1 MGLRV
6 WLGLLLGLLMQAG
19 WALEV
24 YGVRYWN
31 APDHVRLVLD
41 VSQPFKPKVFGL
53 ENPRRLVLDLPQGRL
68 KAALPRID
76 ASVPYVRRIR
86 SGHPHKGVLRL
97 VLDLKTAVRPK
108 VFTLPPGDRYG
119 HRLVVDLYGAKGAAP
134 SRPAPKPPRPPQALR
149 DVVVAIDPGHGGED
163 PGAIGRHGTREKDV
177 VLAIARKLAKLIDDT
192 PGMRAVLIRKGDY
205 YVPLRRRIALA
216 RQAKADLFVSIH
228 ADSFKNPRASG
239 AGVYILSE
247 RGASSEAA
255 RWLAAR
261 ENASDLVGG
270 VSLDDKDE
278 TLAKV
283 LLDLSL
289 TGTREY
295 SQRLAREVLEEL
307 KRIGRIHH
315 SGVQQAGFVV
325 LKSPDIPSILVE
337 TAFIS
342 NPAEERRLRS
352 GKYQWYWARALHRG
366 IRDYFQ
372 RHAPP
377 GTYLAARA
385 RRHVIA
391 RGETLSEIAQQYG
404 VSLQALMEYNALE
417 GSRVRAGQVLRI
429 PVGG

>member
-1 MGLRV
+1 MVRRWVLALIA
-6 WLGLLLGLLMQAG
+6 WLAVVQSC
-19 WALEV
+19 
-24 YGVRYWN
+24 YGVEVRGIRHWN
-31 APDHVRLVLD
+31 APDHLRLVLD
-41 VSQPFKPKVFGL
+41 VSADVKPKVFGL
-53 ENPRRLVLDLPQGRL
+53 ANPDRLVLDLAGGKLRAP
-68 KAALPRID
+68 LPRFD
-76 ASVPYVRRIR
+76 DGTPFVRRIR
-86 SGHPHKGVLRL
+86 SGRPRPGVLRL
-97 VLDLKTAVRPK
+97 VLDLKSPVRPK
-108 VFTLPPGDRYG
+108 VFTLPPNARYG
-119 HRLVVDLYGAKGAAP
+119 HRLVVDLYPAQGASA
-134 SRPAPKPPRPPQALR
+134 PRPSPPVRRAKLR
-149 DVVVAIDPGHGGED
+149 KVTVAIDPGHGGED

-177 VLAIARKLAKLIDDT
+177 VLAIARKLARLIDDT

-205 YVPLRRRIALA
+205 YVPLRKRIELA
-216 RQAKADLFVSIH
+216 RRARADLFISIH
-228 ADSFKNPRASG
+228 ADSFRDPKASG

-278 TLAKV
+278 VLAKV

-295 SQRLAREVLEEL
+295 SRRLAREVLEEL
-307 KRIGRIHH
+307 RRIGRIHH
-315 SGVQQAGFVV
+315 HGVQQAGFVV
-325 LKSPDIPSILVE
+325 LKSPDIPSVLVE

-352 GKYQWYWARALHRG
+352 AKYQWYWAKAIHRG
-366 IRDYFQ
+366 VRDYFK

-377 GTYLAARA
+377 GTLLAAE

-391 RGETLSEIAQQYG
+391 KGETLSEIAQSYG
-404 VSLQALMEYNALE
+404 ISLERLMSYNDL
-417 GSRVRAGQVLRI
+417 SRTRVRAGQVLRI

>member
-1 MGLRV
+1 MGYRV
-6 WLGLLLGLLMQAG
+6 WLGLLLGWLAQTG

-31 APDHVRLVLD
+31 APDHVRLVFDL
-41 VSQPFKPKVFGL
+41 SEAAKPKVFGL
-53 ENPRRLVLDLPQGRL
+53 ENPRRLVLDLPRGRL

-76 ASVPYVRRIR
+76 GSTPYVRRIR
-86 SGHPHKGVLRL
+86 SGHPKKGVLRL
-97 VLDLKTAVRPK
+97 VLDLKAVVRPK
-108 VFTLPPGDRYG
+108 VFSLPPGHRYG
-119 HRLVVDLYGAKGAAP
+119 HRLVVDLYANGR
-134 SRPAPKPPRPPQALR
+134 SRLAPKPSPAPRGLR
-149 DVVVAIDPGHGGED
+149 EVVVAIDPGHGGED
-163 PGAIGRHGTREKDV
+163 PGAIGRRGTREKDV
-177 VLAIARKLAKLIDDT
+177 VLAIARKLAKLIDET

-205 YVPLRRRIALA
+205 YVPLRRRIQLA

-307 KRIGRIHH
+307 RRIGRIHH

-342 NPAEERRLRS
+342 NPDEERRLRS
-352 GKYQWYWARALHRG
+352 GKYQWYWAKALHRG
-366 IRDYFQ
+366 IRDYFM

-377 GTYLAARA
+377 GTWLAARG

-404 VSLQALMEYNALE
+404 VSLQTLMEYNALR